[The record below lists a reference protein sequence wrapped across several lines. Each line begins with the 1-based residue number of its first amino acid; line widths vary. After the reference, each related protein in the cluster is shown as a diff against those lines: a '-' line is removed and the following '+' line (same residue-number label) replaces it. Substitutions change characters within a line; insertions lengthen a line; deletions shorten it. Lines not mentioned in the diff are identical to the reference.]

1 MTYRPFQWKMFVLAR
16 KRALV
21 HKILNYR
28 TQQSCTCKQAS

>member
-1 MTYRPFQWKMFVLAR
+1 MTYRPFQWKMFVKAR

-28 TQQSCTCKQAS
+28 LLLKAA

>member
-1 MTYRPFQWKMFVLAR
+1 MTYRPFQWKMFVKAR

-28 TQQSCTCKQAS
+28 LQPRVA